1 MSFEIYTDKMGE
13 SARTLIRR
21 AYQEAR
27 ARNDRELSPIHALIA
42 LAETEAALFDQLM
55 KRLGLDSAAV
65 LQAVSGK
72 GDQTSPQR
80 AGMKISTAF
89 REVLHEGLI
98 HARENGRRMIE
109 SIDLLFAFFAYSR
122 SPIARVFRK
131 LGVDPE
137 TVLRHIE
144 DLNTQ

>member
-13 SARTLIRR
+13 SAQTLFRR
-21 AYQEAR
+21 AYADAQ
-27 ARNDRELSPIHALIA
+27 ARNDRELSPNHALIA
-42 LAETEAALFDQLM
+42 FAETEAPLFDQFM
-55 KRLGLDSAAV
+55 NRLGLDTAAV
-65 LQAVSGK
+65 LQAVSEK
-72 GDQTSPQR
+72 GSQNSPQR

-89 REVLHEGLI
+89 RELLHEGLI

-109 SIDLLFAFFAYSR
+109 SIDILFAFFARSR

-131 LGVDPE
+131 LGVDQE

-144 DLNTQ
+144 DLNKQ